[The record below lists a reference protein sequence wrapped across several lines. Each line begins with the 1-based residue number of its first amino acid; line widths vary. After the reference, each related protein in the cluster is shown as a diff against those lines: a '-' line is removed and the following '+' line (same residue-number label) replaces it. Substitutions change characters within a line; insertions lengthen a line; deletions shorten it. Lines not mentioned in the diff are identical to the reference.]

1 MPVLGFGCSDEERGS
16 ACEIAEMY
24 TALRIFRSR
33 SRPDI
38 LETGPRPRIVLVAIS
53 VFVVAVVAVAN
64 CLISEETIAGFDPGV
79 AGDFACFV
87 LSPVLGF
94 VTFVALRYSMD
105 NLLAVVSCS
114 TTKRG
119 REDVAPCEGSST
131 ESRVSRGD

>member
-33 SRPDI
+33 SRPGI
-38 LETGPRPRIVLVAIS
+38 LETGPRPRIFLVAIS

-64 CLISEETIAGFDPGV
+64 CLISEGTIAGFDRGV

-87 LSPVLGF
+87 LSPALVF

-114 TTKRG
+114 TTTRG
-119 REDVAPCEGSST
+119 REDVAPCEGSSMAI
-131 ESRVSRGD
+131 RVSRGD